1 MVLVS
6 AHGARSRKVG
16 VPFAPFM
23 ALGGLVAMLAG
34 QQLIDFYLDEA
45 PLVASKG

>member
-1 MVLVS
+1 VGLALV
-6 AHGARSRKVG
+6 ARHGSRSRKLG

-34 QQLIDFYLDEA
+34 QQLIDLYLNQ
-45 PLVASKG
+45 L